1 MDKPHDQVPDPLDG
15 YELLEKLGEGGMAV
29 VWKAR
34 QISLDRLVAI
44 KMLSPSFTEPDA
56 HERFRQET
64 RHAARLRHPSIV
76 QVYDAGERDGVV
88 YLVMEYIQG
97 QTLGD
102 WIAEAGRLAP
112 ADLLRVAEGV
122 AAALDD
128 AWDKECMI
136 HCDLKPDNILIEAD
150 TGAVKVADLGLSRAV
165 GIHRIGEQVSGV
177 IVGTPNYVSPE
188 QADGVPDLDCRTDIY
203 SLGATLYHAATGEL
217 PFRELGSDG
226 AMEGHRSGQL
236 EDPMDQIEGFPPPVA
251 WLLEI
256 MLVRNRAYR
265 PQLWRDI
272 RKDLEQV
279 RAGRLPTILPE
290 PNQSTLKRSL
300 RRIKP
305 KPDKVQ
311 APKVHIKASALPP
324 RATLPPARPRPSVTS
339 AEASGSLLLA
349 LVLAVGTV
357 GCGAW
362 WALRARD
369 QRIHKAVQQPVKP
382 DNPTPEP
389 EVVVSGRPGEG
400 EAPDGFNWE
409 HPAYLRARIRV
420 GDAVAALAGWQTEP
434 RPDVLAEARAATV
447 EALELL
453 DMCGDIAPPGV
464 DLKPLQDQARRLA
477 QQIRAAE
484 QKSPADSPP
493 MEAGLLSL
501 STRWASQATTPD
513 PVLLAE
519 VTKLFRGQA
528 VPSDQPFRRSA
539 DATFASVAFLMPLTE
554 ALDLLG
560 QPAWIEDQPLTFF
573 PYPSESLTLHRYQ
586 SPKPQAYDELRLVT
600 DLQDQVVIIQLV
612 QTQPAAPK
620 LPTDPTQ
627 DRWTLVDPVTGLV
640 STESNLQAAH
650 RIRSMPPLLRID
662 SELLASGEDHAGS
675 VSTYRVSTLMPTRLV
690 GIMLYRIAAEP

>member
-1 MDKPHDQVPDPLDG
+1 MEKPHDQVPDPLDG

-56 HERFRQET
+56 LERFRQET
-64 RHAARLRHPSIV
+64 RHTARLRHPSIV

-97 QTLGD
+97 QSLGD
-102 WIAEAGRLAP
+102 WIAGAGRLAP
-112 ADLLRVAEGV
+112 ADLLRVADGV

-136 HCDLKPDNILIEAD
+136 HCDIKPDNILIEAD

-165 GIHRIGEQVSGV
+165 GIHRTGERVSGV

-188 QADGVPDLDCRTDIY
+188 QAEGVPDLDCRTDIY

-217 PFRELGSDG
+217 PFRELGGDG

-236 EDPMDQIEGFPPPVA
+236 EDPVDRIEGFPLPVA
-251 WLLEI
+251 WLLEK

-272 RKDLEQV
+272 RKDLELV
-279 RAGRLPTILPE
+279 RAGRLPGVLPE

-305 KPDKVQ
+305 KPDKGQVPPLQ
-311 APKVHIKASALPP
+311 IKASALPSRP
-324 RATLPPARPRPSVTS
+324 TLPPSRPRPSVTA

-349 LVLAVGTV
+349 LVLAIGTV

-362 WALRARD
+362 WALRSRD
-369 QRIHKAVQQPVKP
+369 QRIHAAVSLPVKP
-382 DNPTPEP
+382 ENPIPEP

-409 HPAYLRARIRV
+409 HPAYLRARTRV
-420 GDAVAALAGWQTEP
+420 GHAAEALVGWQTDP
-434 RPDVLAEARAATV
+434 RSDLLAEARAATV

-453 DMCGDIAPPGV
+453 DLCGDIAPPGV
-464 DLKPLQDQARRLA
+464 DLQPLQDQARRLA

-484 QKSPADSPP
+484 RTPPDDPPP
-493 MEAGLLSL
+493 MEAGVLSL
-501 STRWASQATTPD
+501 ATRWATQPRTMD

-519 VTKLFRGQA
+519 VTKLFQGQA

-539 DATFASVAFLMPLTE
+539 DTTFASVTFLMPLTE
-554 ALDLLG
+554 ALDRLG

-573 PYPSESLTLHRYQ
+573 PYPDQSLTLRRYQ
-586 SPKPQAYDELRLVT
+586 SPRPQAYDELRLVT
-600 DLQDQVVIIQLV
+600 DLQDQVVIMQLV

-620 LPTDPTQ
+620 LPADPLQ
-627 DRWTLVDPVTGLV
+627 DRWTLVDPVTGRV
-640 STESNLQAAH
+640 STEPSERVTH
-650 RIRSMPPLLRID
+650 RIRSTPPLLRID
-662 SELLASGEDHAGS
+662 SELLAPGEDPARS
-675 VSTYRVSTLMPTRLV
+675 TSTYRVSTLMPIRLV
-690 GIMLYRIAAEP
+690 GLLLYRLAVEP